1 MPDAVTMFSIF
12 LALCAGGCTLS
23 LLLPEKQ
30 GPVALAFISSLS
42 AAALISSCLGVIL
55 YGVPFRMELWN
66 IFNLGSITLE
76 MDRLSAL
83 FLFIT
88 GIIFLPVSI
97 YSGQYM
103 KKYLGRYSMKS
114 FGLYY
119 FLLLASIALLLVSAD
134 VLSFLFSW
142 EAMSILTYLLVN
154 YKHESEEN
162 TRAGYLMLAMGE
174 AGTLAV
180 LIGFLILGNSAGSL
194 EFASM
199 RSAVVAIGAE
209 SRWAIFLL
217 TFFGFSIKAGLV
229 PGSIWLPKA
238 HPAATGNVSAILS
251 GVILNL
257 GIYGIIKINSDILP
271 ITSTGPGIIVL
282 VIGTLSAFI
291 GILYATTENDIK
303 KMLAHSSI
311 ENMGI
316 ITAGIGAGLVF
327 SASGYG
333 VLAGIAYIAALYH
346 LLNHSLYKSLLFLC
360 AGAVDSSVGGRDMDQ
375 LGGLIRVMPWT
386 SLFFLA
392 GALSIAALP
401 PFNGFVSEWLTLQTM
416 LRSAALPSTGIKI
429 IFALC
434 GAVLALTAA
443 LAVTCFVK
451 SFGISFLGISRS
463 KEAARATEVK
473 KGLIWPMGLLA
484 LLCLLFGILPTYVI
498 PILDTTVSPIVK
510 VSVADDLVPPF
521 YTVGD
526 GDAKFGRAFVSEFH
540 DLGAQTGRDIIPG
553 RGLVVLHRGSEKNPV
568 VFAMSSSYT
577 IIVLLLILACTYAV
591 VRFCTRERRLIRG
604 PVWDGGVRHLLP
616 QMTYTATGFSNPVRV
631 IYAAIFRRNPSNEKE
646 VVEEHF
652 RSAIRNGSSDEY
664 ILDRTVFKPF
674 ADFARLT
681 AGLLSRL
688 HSGSVNTYAAYV
700 LISLIIVLGIQMIF
714 F

>member
-1 MPDAVTMFSIF
+1 MPDAVTTFYIF
-12 LALCAGGCTLS
+12 LSLCAGGCILS
-23 LLLPEKQ
+23 SFLLEKRSS
-30 GPVALAFISSLS
+30 VALASISSL
-42 AAALISSCLGVIL
+42 AALALILSCLGVLL
-55 YGVPFRMELWN
+55 YGAPFRVELWN
-66 IFNLGSITLE
+66 IPNFGKTILE

-103 KKYLGRYSMKS
+103 KKYLGRYSLKS
-114 FGLYY
+114 FGAYY
-119 FLLLASIALLLVSAD
+119 FLLLGSIALCLVSAD

-142 EAMSILTYLLVN
+142 EAMSILSYLLVN
-154 YKHESEEN
+154 FKHESDEN

-180 LIGFLILGNSAGSL
+180 LVSFLILANSTGSL
-194 EFASM
+194 EFASL
-199 RSAVVAIGAE
+199 RSAAAGEEI
-209 SRWAIFLL
+209 RWVIFLL
-217 TFFGFSIKAGLV
+217 SFFGFSIKAGLV

-238 HPAATGNVSAILS
+238 HPAATGNISAILS

-257 GIYGIIKINSDILP
+257 GIYGIIRMNSDILP
-271 ITSTGPGIIVL
+271 VSTVGPGIIVL
-282 VIGTLSAFI
+282 CIGTLSAFI

-327 SASGYG
+327 SASGYNI
-333 VLAGIAYIAALYH
+333 LAGIAYIAALYH

-360 AGAVDSSVGGRDMDQ
+360 AGAVDSSVGSRDMDR

-392 GALSIAALP
+392 GALSIGALP

-416 LRSAALPSTGIKI
+416 LRSAALPSTEIKI

-434 GAVLALTAA
+434 GAILALTVA

-451 SFGISFLGISRS
+451 SFGMSFLGVTRS
-463 KEAARATEVK
+463 EEAAQAAEVP
-473 KGLIWPMGLLA
+473 KGLIWPMGMLSI
-484 LLCLLFGILPTYVI
+484 LCLLFGILPTYVI
-498 PILDTTVSPIVK
+498 PVLDITVSPIIK
-510 VSVADDLVPPF
+510 VSVSDDLVPPF
-521 YTVGD
+521 YTVGE
-526 GDAKFGRAFVSEFH
+526 GNSKFGKAFVAEFH
-540 DLGAQTGRDIIPG
+540 DLGAQIGRNIIPG
-553 RGLVVLHRGSEKNPV
+553 RGLVVLHQGTAKNPV

-577 IIVLLLILACTYAV
+577 VIVLLLILACTYTV
-591 VRFCTRERRLIRG
+591 IRILTKERRPIRG
-604 PVWDGGVRHLLP
+604 PAWDGGVRHLLP

-631 IYAAIFRRNPSNEKE
+631 IYAAIFRRNPANEKE

-652 RSAIRNGSSDEY
+652 RSVIKNGSSDEY
-664 ILDRTVFKPF
+664 ILDRTIFKPF
-674 ADFARLT
+674 ADSART
-681 AGLLSRL
+681 IAGLLSRM

-700 LISLIIVLGIQMIF
+700 LASLFIVLIIQLIF